1 MVYLTHSP
9 SQAAAGHECL
19 EELSHSHTSC
29 SPSRKA
35 PQGFQQPALPVGQK
49 FPAWATEKHYV
60 LFYFKC
66 TVHPQAAP
74 PFVLIPLN
82 RFLLA
87 LYFYALE
94 RGLGDSWGFLDAQTI
109 KSPPASRRHG
119 FKSWVRK
126 NSWRRERLP
135 TPVFLPGESHEQ
147 RSLAGYS
154 PWGPK
159 ETQRSNTTLGE
170 K

>member
-66 TVHPQAAP
+66 TVHPQADP
-74 PFVLIPLN
+74 PSVLIPLN
-82 RFLLA
+82 QFLWA

-94 RGLGDSWGFLDAQTI
+94 RGLGERWGFPDAQTI
-109 KSPPASRRHG
+109 KSPPA
-119 FKSWVRK
+119 KQETWVQFLGQEELLEK
-126 NSWRRERLP
+126 EKATHSSILAWRIPWTEE
-135 TPVFLPGESHEQ
+135 PGRVQSMGSQ
-147 RSLAGYS
+147 RDRT
-154 PWGPK
+154 
-159 ETQRSNTTLGE
+159 E
-170 K
+170 